1 MNGKKKGAD
10 GRHMPNA
17 VEDGSNASAPCAAQP
32 TGGAKDVG
40 DSQRAEPAA
49 VESGVSAAGP
59 SVAELSPAEL
69 SPAGELSP
77 AELSPAETAE
87 SRRYHQISLRLM
99 QLDFVLD
106 LAFWTVF
113 GLWVVGPLEAA
124 LRDWGGL
131 MHVATAR
138 LSAVFLLMTAL
149 HAVVSLPLTFYR
161 DYVIEHRFGLS
172 TLAAGG
178 WAVRY
183 AKRLTLG
190 AALSLAMIVGV
201 YWLFWLFG
209 PWWWLVAGPAFFLL
223 SAAMAQWLP
232 VLILPLFYPIR
243 PLERETLRPR
253 AERLAVAAG
262 LKVEGIYR
270 IELSAETVKANA
282 MLAGLGRTRRIL
294 LGDTLLANFT
304 DDEIEVVLAHEV
316 GHHVHRHISWLLVA
330 ALAVSMAGLWL
341 ADAAIRSAAAQPA
354 LFRYGDLGPAAL
366 PWLMIFFALWGYV
379 SGPVLGAVSRH
390 FERQAD
396 RYALRHA
403 SRPTAF
409 FSAFRKL
416 ARLNKEYPN
425 PDRWEVIL
433 YYSHPPI
440 AERLESARAIVGEEP
455 CRTDAAVR

>member
-1 MNGKKKGAD
+1 MEGAD

-17 VEDGSNASAPCAAQP
+17 VENGLNASGPCADAP
-32 TGGAKDVG
+32 TGGAKDGG
-40 DSQRAEPAA
+40 DSQRAARSAAEPN
-49 VESGVSAAGP
+49 VSAASP
-59 SVAELSPAEL
+59 SAAELSPAEW
-69 SPAGELSP
+69 
-77 AELSPAETAE
+77 AEA
-87 SRRYHQISLRLM
+87 RRYHQISLRLM
-99 QLDFVLD
+99 QLDFGLD
-106 LAFWTVF
+106 LAFWAVF
-113 GLWVVGPLEAA
+113 GLWVVGPLDAA

-131 MHVATAR
+131 MHGATAR

-172 TLAAGG
+172 TLGAGG
-178 WAVRY
+178 WAARY
-183 AKRLTLG
+183 AKRLTLS
-190 AALSLAMIVGV
+190 AVLSLAMIVGL

-209 PWWWLVAGPAFFLL
+209 PWWWLVAGPAFFLV
-223 SAAMAQWLP
+223 SVAMAQWLP

-243 PLERETLRPR
+243 PIERESLRPR
-253 AERLAVAAG
+253 AERLATAAG

-270 IELSAETVKANA
+270 IDLSAETVKANA

-294 LGDTLLANFT
+294 LGDTLLASFT

-330 ALAVSMAGLWL
+330 GLAVSMAGLWL
-341 ADAAIRSAAAQPA
+341 ADAVIRSAAAQPA
-354 LFRYGDLGPAAL
+354 LFRYGDLGPSAL
-366 PWLMIFFALWGYV
+366 PWLMIFFALWGFV
-379 SGPVLGAVSRH
+379 SGPMLGVVSRH

-416 ARLNKEYPN
+416 ARLNKEYPD
-425 PDRWEVIL
+425 PDPWEVIL

-440 AERLESARAIVGEEP
+440 AERLALARAIVGEEP
-455 CRTDAAVR
+455 GTSSAAVER